1 MAKQGARSGGWGV
14 WAAAVVLL
22 GVVGTVA
29 AFAWRRMHPQT
40 PLGRAM
46 AYMPRDVALVGAVD
60 TTVLREHPALR
71 ARLQQGLA
79 DPDVQRARAEATAGC
94 GFDPY
99 ESVESFA
106 AGLLPRAPGVREQ
119 GVVVVGVRA
128 SATAIERCMRW
139 VDTRYGGGRALVSVA
154 PVEGRHAFAPS
165 IADAMARMG
174 STAPSP
180 ALPPAPPGPAAPTT
194 PSDGVIVVVDEAIVM
209 GTRALVQ
216 RALSSSGRRGGP
228 DRLTALERLAEANS
242 PDTVIFAAADLA
254 ALRGADPTT
263 FAVSTGLAGVA
274 VPWLAYV
281 NTAQAVAYTASQN
294 ARGVHARAVATLPTP
309 VEAQAA
315 AASFTSW
322 WGSARSLVILG
333 LGLVGGQLN
342 TASATAVAS
351 NPALG
356 AEVPKAQAALQLALS
371 VVNRIN
377 PQAVDTQV
385 RFDLD
390 LSVPELQ
397 TFSEGANAG
406 VRLMNSGVNL
416 SPSGMPGIGAGG
428 GGPNLV
434 F

>member
-1 MAKQGARSGGWGV
+1 MANQSAKSGGWGV

-60 TTVLREHPALR
+60 LAVLRQHPATR

-99 ESVESFA
+99 ESVESAA

-119 GVVVVGVRA
+119 GVLVVGLRA
-128 SATAIERCMRW
+128 SAAAIERCMRW
-139 VDTRYGGGRALVSVA
+139 VDTRYGGGRALVPVA
-154 PVEGRHAFAPS
+154 PVEGHHAFSPA
-165 IADAMARMG
+165 ITDAIARMG
-174 STAPSP
+174 STAPPSP
-180 ALPPAPPGPAAPTT
+180 ALPPVAPTPSTT
-194 PSDGVIVVVDEAIVM
+194 PGDGVIVVVDEAIVM

-216 RALSSSGRRGGP
+216 RALSSSGRRGGV

-294 ARGVHARAVATLPTP
+294 TRGVHARAVATLPTP

-397 TFSEGANAG
+397 TLSEGANAG
-406 VRLMNSGVNL
+406 LRLMNGGVNL
-416 SPSGMPGIGAGG
+416 SPSGVPGLGASAGG
-428 GGPNLV
+428 PSLV